1 MLNDQFFEEF
11 AKTGP
16 PKAAPEEQE
25 TFTKEEVEAMIT
37 KKLDEKIAEM
47 KAGVSKDEPDE
58 EEAPAMNN
66 ESEEE

>member
-25 TFTKEEVEAMIT
+25 TFTREEVEAMIT

-47 KAGVSKDEPDE
+47 KAGSSKDEPE
-58 EEAPAMNN
+58 EEAPAMN
-66 ESEEE
+66 ESEEEA

>member
-47 KAGVSKDEPDE
+47 KAGASKEEPDE

>member
-1 MLNDQFFEEF
+1 MLSDQFFEEF

-16 PKAAPEEQE
+16 PKEVPEEQE

-47 KAGVSKDEPDE
+47 KAGESKDEPE
-58 EEAPAMNN
+58 EIPAMNN

>member
-47 KAGVSKDEPDE
+47 KSVASKDEPE
-58 EEAPAMNN
+58 EEAPAMND

>member
-47 KAGVSKDEPDE
+47 KAGESKDVPE
-58 EEAPAMNN
+58 EDAPAMND

>member
-47 KAGVSKDEPDE
+47 KAGASNNEPD
-58 EEAPAMNN
+58 EEAPAMNE